1 MWPTPYF
8 FITIG
13 SASLA
18 IYLTKKDQG
27 VIMQSAKV
35 HKYAGIITLI
45 VVIIVGSLGLARV
58 LYPYF
63 CEKEWNT
70 LKLQRL
76 KAAHKYMA
84 YVLIIGS

>member
-1 MWPTPYF
+1 MI
-8 FITIG
+8 ITIG